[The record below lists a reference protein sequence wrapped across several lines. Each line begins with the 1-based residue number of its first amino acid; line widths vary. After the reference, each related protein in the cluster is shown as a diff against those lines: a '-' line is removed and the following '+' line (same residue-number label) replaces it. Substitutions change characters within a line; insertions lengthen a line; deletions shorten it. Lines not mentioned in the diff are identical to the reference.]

1 MSYKRKLTEKTI
13 NFYSP
18 DKECYACYDT
28 GIVNNS
34 DRLVNLLYWHDYDID
49 EKGKKFAGSDAA
61 IICHCKRA
69 YQQLDEEQNVI
80 NSGYRDS
87 LGNIKT
93 IVTSSG
99 EHALGVSLSK
109 DETRMLHN
117 KRKESWQQ
125 SVKQMNEYR
134 LQNIDNSKKELPYFI
149 QTVKETLKN
158 TSSLFSFPS
167 EKATVESM
175 KSNKSDNSSTKKSA
189 L

>member
-1 MSYKRKLTEKTI
+1 MTNYKRKLTEKTI
-13 NFYSP
+13 NFYPP

-34 DRLVNLLYWHDYDID
+34 DRLVNRLYWSDYDID
-49 EKGKKFAGSDAA
+49 EKGRKFAGSDAA

-80 NSGYRDS
+80 SSGYRDS

-99 EHALGVSLSK
+99 EHTLGVSLTK

-117 KRKESWQQ
+117 KRKESWQK
-125 SVKQMNEYR
+125 SVKLMNEYR
-134 LQNIDNSKKELPYFI
+134 LQNINNSKKELPYFI

-158 TSSLFSFPS
+158 TPHLFSFPT

-175 KSNKSDNSSTKKSA
+175 KLNQSEPPPS
-189 L
+189 